1 MKKLLAILL
10 TLAMLVPMGGVAE
23 ETAPQATLTT
33 ITFRDFNG
41 RALMAEMEEA
51 EENAYRDLLNALRL
65 EVYRQGFTSWEL
77 FLNDQSMVDYA
88 LQTSGADVYISSDV
102 LGGTVYLNLDED
114 MRHIAE
120 ILHQWNASQSIYAD
134 AGTELS
140 AKEVSESIAQ
150 EYENV
155 GALLAKITKNP
166 LITGEMQSED
176 IANGLFETDWQRC
189 YAREQDFEGYAGGKC
204 LESA

>member
-10 TLAMLVPMGGVAE
+10 TLAMLVPLCGLAE
-23 ETAPQATLTT
+23 ENAPQATLTT

-41 RALMAEMEEA
+41 RALVPEMEEA
-51 EENAYRDLLNALRL
+51 AETAYRDLLDALRV
-65 EVYRQGFTSWEL
+65 EVYRQGFTSCEL
-77 FLNDQSMVDYA
+77 FLNDQSIVDYGV
-88 LQTSGADVYISSDV
+88 QTRGADVYISGDV
-102 LGGTVYLNLDED
+102 LGGTLHLNLDED

-120 ILHQWNASQSIYAD
+120 ILHQWNASQSVYAD
-134 AGTELS
+134 AGVELP

-166 LITGEMQSED
+166 LITGEM
-176 IANGLFETDWQRC
+176 
-189 YAREQDFEGYAGGKC
+189 
-204 LESA
+204 